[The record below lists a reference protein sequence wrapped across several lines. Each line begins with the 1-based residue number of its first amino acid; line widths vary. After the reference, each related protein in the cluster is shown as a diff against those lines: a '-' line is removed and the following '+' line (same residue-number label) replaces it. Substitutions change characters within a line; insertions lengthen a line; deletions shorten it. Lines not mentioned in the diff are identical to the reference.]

1 MAVCK
6 RCGKKGLFLHVN
18 ADGLC
23 KKCIGQQEAL
33 LAGKKKA
40 FRTRLLKK
48 YYGSEY
54 QI

>member
-40 FRTRLLKK
+40 VLAQSQRFPFFLL
-48 YYGSEY
+48 
-54 QI
+54 